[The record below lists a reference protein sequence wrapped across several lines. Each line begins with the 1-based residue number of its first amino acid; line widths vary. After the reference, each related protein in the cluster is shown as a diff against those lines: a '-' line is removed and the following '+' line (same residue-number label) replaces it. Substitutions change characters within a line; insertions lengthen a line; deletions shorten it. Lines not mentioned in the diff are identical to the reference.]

1 MDSLFTIY
9 SPQFTNEA
17 FTLCIRVGRMSL
29 MTTCDSCNIRLGP
42 QAFSS
47 QDKLYCCAG
56 CAAGGPC
63 LCSYQ
68 QDLGR
73 YPPAH
78 YARPVSLPDLL
89 DQYEREIQRKFK
101 GNDVVKQDQSIE
113 ERM

>member
-1 MDSLFTIY
+1 
-9 SPQFTNEA
+9 
-17 FTLCIRVGRMSL
+17 MSL

-42 QAFSS
+42 QVFSS

-78 YARPVSLPDLL
+78 YARPVSLPELL
-89 DQYEREIQRKFK
+89 DQYEREIQGEIN
-101 GNDVVKQDQSIE
+101 GNDERKTDQAIE
-113 ERM
+113 DLM